1 MLLESHS
8 VVALVNVDGV
18 LSGHY
23 LADGRIALLLAT
35 RLSGSRYAGPNLES
49 QCPFLMSVLACSLP
63 HWCPRGPV
71 HTEDPGTVT

>member
-35 RLSGSRYAGPNLES
+35 RLCWAQCGKPVSLSDVSAGMLASPLVS
-49 QCPFLMSVLACSLP
+49 QRSCP
-63 HWCPRGPV
+63 H
-71 HTEDPGTVT
+71 